1 MILAVD
7 VGNTNIMFGCFEN
20 DEIVFVARVATDDK
34 KTEDE
39 YAGLM
44 LNILGAYNVKKKDVS
59 GAIISSVVPQLTTAI
74 KKAVKFICGAEPLV
88 VGPGIKTGIGIQCDN
103 PASVGADLICACVA
117 THFIYGSP
125 ALIVDLGTATKMTV
139 LNQKG
144 SFIGVSII
152 PGVKTGL
159 RALAA
164 GTAQLPL
171 VGLEAPSAVVGK
183 NTVDCI
189 KSGVVFGHASMI
201 DGMIDRICDEL
212 GEALPVYATGGLAS
226 VIIPY
231 CKHEIKTD
239 EHLVLEGL
247 NILYKKN
254 N

>member
-20 DEIVFVARVATDDK
+20 DEIAFVARVATDDK

-44 LNILGAYNVKKKDVS
+44 LNILSAYNVKKNDVS
-59 GAIISSVVPQLTTAI
+59 GAIISSVVPQLTSAI

-226 VIIPY
+226 AIIPY